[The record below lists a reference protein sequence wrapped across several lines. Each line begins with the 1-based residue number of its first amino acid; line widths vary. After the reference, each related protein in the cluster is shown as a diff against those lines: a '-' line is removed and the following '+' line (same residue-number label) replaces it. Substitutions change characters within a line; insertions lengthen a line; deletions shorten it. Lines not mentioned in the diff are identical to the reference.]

1 MTLTWNQPGRLEQ
14 IMDDKTARIEYDLH
28 ACDKCYLPKYA
39 GQPCKFCACYA
50 ANPDTYYATRPES
63 SDNPFPSPA
72 DVKAARLETARKRG
86 IPPLRR
92 GPAKRPG
99 FWRG

>member
-1 MTLTWNQPGRLEQ
+1 MNKDGLQV
-14 IMDDKTARIEYDLH
+14 
-28 ACDKCYLPKYA
+28 CDHCYLPKYA
-39 GQPCKFCACYA
+39 GQPCKFCACYE
-50 ANPDTYYATRPES
+50 ANPDVHYDTRPDEPPAES
-63 SDNPFPSPA
+63 LNPFPSPA
-72 DVKAARLETARKRG
+72 DVRAARVEAAKKRG